1 MSTLTSTTSTTRP
14 TLGASD
20 VGKSY
25 FETDSNRIIVWDGT
39 AWHLWNHDLIIT
51 PGLTSNNFSLSVD
64 GVDDYVNCGTN
75 GDLSGATA
83 FSLAFWWKPSVSG
96 DSPSIGARQNVS
108 NIYAMYKSNFV
119 IATPSVSPSTKT
131 KAFTEPT
138 GTDWRYYVL
147 SYNAGTV
154 FLHINGTQIF
164 SESGFPPS
172 LTTSTSA
179 PFQIGRYTTLSGSS
193 FNSEGLIDDVAL
205 WSSALSASAATTIYN
220 SGNPFDLTADSGNY
234 NQSSNLIGYWKM
246 GDGSGDTAAGGVS
259 ISDGATVGGVQN
271 LANPGTYDGTGTNGA
286 TYASKIADSNNVP
299 Y

>member
-1 MSTLTSTTSTTRP
+1 MSTLTSTTSNNRP

-39 AWHLWNHDLIIT
+39 AWHLWNHDQIIT
-51 PGLTSNNFSLSVD
+51 PGLANNNFSLSVD
-64 GVDDYVNCGTN
+64 GVDDYVNCGN
-75 GDLSGATA
+75 IGDLAGATA
-83 FSLAFWWKPSVSG
+83 YSLAFWWKPSVSG
-96 DSPSIGARQNVS
+96 ESPSIGARQTLS
-108 NIYAMYKSNFV
+108 NQFQIYKSNLV
-119 IATPSVSPSTKT
+119 INTSGVSPSAKT

-147 SYNAGTV
+147 SYDAGTV

-172 LTTSTSA
+172 LMTSTSHD
-179 PFQIGRYTTLSGSS
+179 FQIGRWSNLSGSS
-193 FNSEGLIDDVAL
+193 FNSEGLIDDVAV
-205 WSSALSASAATTIYN
+205 WSSALSATAAITIYN

-246 GDGSGDTAAGGVS
+246 GDGSNDTATGGS
-259 ISDGATVGGVQN
+259 PSDGATVSGVQN

-286 TYASKIADSNNVP
+286 TYASKVADSNNVP